1 MRRLLLACAA
11 ALALGLAGCG
21 EGPTGGASPQDVIA
35 EVNGEA
41 VTVEDLRAVLRVD
54 GKRALSIRRS
64 GEALRNLVEQ
74 MVERRLMLQRFRES
88 GELVDERQVR
98 LYVEAVS
105 RQYGPSG
112 FERLLQEDGVDR
124 EKWIQNVRETLEVE
138 QLLEREVYSKLKV
151 AEEEVRSYYTR
162 NREKFRV
169 NRRWRVRQIVVKTRG
184 DADRIRGQLLL
195 GTSFDQAARKESI
208 GPEAGRGG
216 DLGFFEAGE
225 LPESIEAVVKYL
237 DEGEISRVVASPSGY
252 LLIQVTERRSAGVR
266 PFESVRAE
274 IVAELLAQKGRE
286 EQARWIA
293 SLRERA
299 TIRYYWRNLDHV
311 PTG

>member
-1 MRRLLLACAA
+1 MRRLLPACAA

-41 VTVEDLRAVLRVD
+41 ITVGDLQAVLRVD
-54 GKRALSIRRS
+54 GKRSLSIKRS
-64 GEALRNLVEQ
+64 GEALRNVVEQ
-74 MVERRLMLQRFRES
+74 MVERRLLLQRFRES
-88 GELVDERQVR
+88 GEHVDERQVR
-98 LYVEAVS
+98 LYVEAVA

-112 FERLLQEDGVDR
+112 FERSLQEDGIDR
-124 EKWIQNVRETLEVE
+124 EMWIQNVRETLEVE
-138 QLLEREVYSKLKV
+138 QLLEREVYAKLKV
-151 AEEEVRSYYTR
+151 SEEEMRSHYTR

-169 NRRWRVRQIVVKTRG
+169 NRRWRMRQIVAKTRE
-184 DADRIRGQLLL
+184 DAGRIRGQLLL

-237 DEGEISRVVASPSGY
+237 DEGEISRAVASPSGY